1 MRQILMHIDHHA
13 FKYDPDMIVFTF
25 HSGDLLESPYDIV
38 EITQNEEELDLL
50 YRIKR
55 DSQKYSYVARL
66 TVPYLIAI
74 MRNTFAWNPGI
85 TTTEFREITED
96 GPRWSRLSVDLLE
109 LKDRLQK
116 QNTDL
121 VFVLF
126 PSMTAFDNHPA
137 YPVHRAL
144 TAWLVKNGIQTL
156 DLLPYFAGHSAS
168 TLTASLL
175 DKHPNERGYD
185 IAGNA
190 VAEFID
196 KIMEQ
201 KMLRQGIPTN
211 SQE

>member
-1 MRQILMHIDHHA
+1 MAHSKTIQVGDTKPQPVSFFSTFFSHA
-13 FKYDPDMIVFTF
+13 FRPFFLAAGAY
-25 HSGDLLESPYDIV
+25 
-38 EITQNEEELDLL
+38 
-50 YRIKR
+50 
-55 DSQKYSYVARL
+55 A
-66 TVPYLIAI
+66 AI
-74 MRNTFAWNPGI
+74 
-85 TTTEFREITED
+85 
-96 GPRWSRLSVDLLE
+96 
-109 LKDRLQK
+109 
-116 QNTDL
+116 
-121 VFVLF
+121 
-126 PSMTAFDNHPA
+126 
-137 YPVHRAL
+137 AL